1 MKNIGLISAELYVL
15 QQSFSYLQRG
25 PAVLLQCWCVQLA
38 IAAPGEDCNLPPGET
53 EMQRGAAAV
62 KYEGHKSPEHETWGR
77 AADCRQNTGG
87 NMPASSA
94 LMRIL
99 HQKLSSYWLQVTY
112 RDIVHRKCIKID
124 NTNLPK

>member
-1 MKNIGLISAELYVL
+1 MQFQIVL

-77 AADCRQNTGG
+77 AADCRQNRREH
-87 NMPASSA
+87 AS
-94 LMRIL
+94 IL
-99 HQKLSSYWLQVTY
+99 RSHEDYTPKTIVLLLASHLW
-112 RDIVHRKCIKID
+112 DIVHQKCIKID
-124 NTNLPK
+124 KNESKMALYPPTW

>member
-1 MKNIGLISAELYVL
+1 MKNIGLISAEMYVL

-94 LMRIL
+94 HMRIYRKNYRLIACKSLTEHCL
-99 HQKLSSYWLQVTY
+99 HKMHA
-112 RDIVHRKCIKID
+112 IGIKI
-124 NTNLPK
+124 